1 MSSDI
6 ELNVYLYGNCFKFCI
21 GGKFVEFKNIIKTL
35 KDLSS
40 LDKMDICTFKNP
52 LYTFIIK
59 IKDDGS
65 SASGFALELT
75 LTMVNTKSIT
85 PSNPIKITEIKNK
98 ENYLI
103 NNNAKEISCNDIL
116 DVLISLISIDTPVIA
131 SEVNRM
137 STEERKAEMDRMLER
152 GEDKVVDDDRVVG

>member
-6 ELNVYLYGNCFKFCI
+6 ELNVYLHGNCFKFCI
-21 GGKFVEFKNIIKTL
+21 GGKSVEFKNIIKTL

-40 LDKMDICTFKNP
+40 LDKMDICTLKNP

-65 SASGFALELT
+65 SASGFTIELT
-75 LTMVNTKSIT
+75 LTMVNNKSIT
-85 PSNPIKITEIKNK
+85 PNDPIKITEIKNK

-103 NNNAKEISCNDIL
+103 NNNAKEISCDGIL
-116 DVLISLISIDTPVIA
+116 DVLISLIKDLININTKDISNEDRAILDELA
-131 SEVNRM
+131 ARA
-137 STEERKAEMDRMLER
+137 EEKKVFNVER
-152 GEDKVVDDDRVVG
+152 N